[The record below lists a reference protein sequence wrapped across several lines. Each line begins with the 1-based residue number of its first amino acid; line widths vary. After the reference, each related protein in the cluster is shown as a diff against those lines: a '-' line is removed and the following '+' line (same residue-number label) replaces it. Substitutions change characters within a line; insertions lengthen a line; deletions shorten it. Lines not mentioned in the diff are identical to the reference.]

1 MKPCFF
7 IQGHGRKILSR
18 YLETDRGKSK
28 GFQPGKKMVQK
39 SQSPSLSAK
48 RLFGKELIQ
57 IDRGAVSAEKAG
69 YMRARGHSF
78 CSLKGNG
85 KLV

>member
-7 IQGHGRKILSR
+7 IQGHSRKILSR

-48 RLFGKELIQ
+48 RLFGKQLIQ
-57 IDRGAVSAEKAG
+57 IDGISMRGEEAG

>member
-1 MKPCFF
+1 MA
-7 IQGHGRKILSR
+7 GRFSPDTWR
-18 YLETDRGKSK
+18 RTEENPRAFSRGKDGAEK
-28 GFQPGKKMVQK
+28 PK
-39 SQSPSLSAK
+39 PSLSAK

-57 IDRGAVSAEKAG
+57 IDRGAVSGEKAG